1 MFSNRPIRSF
11 ASDMGTSQAILDYE
25 PPFCPTFGQTVFHVP
40 KGVAALSEPAF
51 CALKADRIINDG
63 ILGFHMLYDPETN
76 QAGLQRRL
84 GTWKLLL
91 KYSKQPKG
99 FVRIGDLT
107 GTSPQMFFLRSSDPK
122 WDRKLVNWNV
132 IKGAGF
138 KCVGSMAALEKE
150 IETRSQ
156 SLVGGSAH

>member
-63 ILGFHMLYDPETN
+63 VIGFHMLYDPQTKR
-76 QAGLQRRL
+76 AGLKRRL
-84 GTWKLLL
+84 ATWKLLL
-91 KYSKQPKG
+91 DHNKQPKE
-99 FVRIGDLT
+99 FVKISDLAKT
-107 GTSPQMFFLRSSDPK
+107 TPSLFFLRSDDPR
-122 WDRKLVNWNV
+122 WDRKVVHWHKLRD
-132 IKGAGF
+132 AGF
-138 KCVGSMAALEKE
+138 TCVGSTYALEKE
-150 IETRSQ
+150 IETRSRRD
-156 SLVGGSAH
+156 AP

>member
-1 MFSNRPIRSF
+1 
-11 ASDMGTSQAILDYE
+11 MGTAAAILDYE
-25 PPFCPTFGQTVFHVP
+25 PHFCPIFGQTVVHIP
-40 KGVAALSEPAF
+40 QGVAALSEPAF

-76 QAGLQRRL
+76 QVGLQRRL

-91 KYSKQPKG
+91 TQNKQDKK
-99 FVRIGDLT
+99 FVRIGDLSAT
-107 GTSPQMFFLRSSDPK
+107 TPDIFFLRSADPK
-122 WDRKLVNWNV
+122 WDRKLVNWNDL
-132 IKGAGF
+132 KEAGF

-156 SLVGGSAH
+156 SLVDGSAH